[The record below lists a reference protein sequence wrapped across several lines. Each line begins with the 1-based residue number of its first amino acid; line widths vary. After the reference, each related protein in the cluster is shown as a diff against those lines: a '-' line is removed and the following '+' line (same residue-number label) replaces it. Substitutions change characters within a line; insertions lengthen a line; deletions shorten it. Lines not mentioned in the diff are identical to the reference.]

1 MAIRIFISHPS
12 TFAIASFIT
21 HVAIRL
27 DDNDSF
33 TLTQK
38 RHSPGEWK
46 IEKGREKKVSTILF
60 NSQFKGRASFVS
72 LFNLIVRSLELSFRM
87 RALSY
92 LNLMFFFR
100 VPLNLTI
107 FFATS
112 YGKFDFVLIAFENGV
127 ITKQKEKRT

>member
-1 MAIRIFISHPS
+1 MEDRE
-12 TFAIASFIT
+12 
-21 HVAIRL
+21 R
-27 DDNDSF
+27 
-33 TLTQK
+33 
-38 RHSPGEWK
+38 E
-46 IEKGREKKVSTILF
+46 REKKVSTILF

-127 ITKQKEKRT
+127 ITKQKEKKNIAPAFRLIHVEKRIKNE